1 MVAKDHGMKKVLVID
16 ESQLFRDY
24 LKKKLSHYG
33 FDVEVAVSGLDG
45 ASKLRSLTPD
55 LLITDFH
62 LTRKSA
68 TELLREK
75 HADPNTKGIPVIVA
89 SAKMDRD
96 ALVEVARYNVKKF
109 LAKPL
114 KVDALLKAVSDVL
127 SVPVEIDTTP
137 CIIEAHVNEEI
148 IFIEVAQGL
157 NREKIDLLNYKI
169 EELIDLYELK
179 SPKVLVMMTSIE
191 VSTADSI
198 KLSAL
203 FSTIMESTGAMK
215 KYTKVL
221 TQSAY
226 VKEFLEHRGDYAG
239 IEVTDNLE
247 RAMDGLLQ
255 KKSGSGPILEPGSD
269 ARDDVVQTSAPKKK
283 RKEAINMRFQE
294 EQRHQFDLASLGDS
308 VRISIVDDD
317 EIIQELI
324 RAAFADTKFRV
335 DAYGNGRHFLDD
347 ESSLE
352 SDLVFLDL
360 MMPEMDGFQV
370 LQNLKNVEKRPPI
383 IVLSALSKKE
393 TVLQALQLG
402 VSSYMI
408 KPLKPQAIR
417 TKASEILQ
425 MNF

>member
-1 MVAKDHGMKKVLVID
+1 MARKGAAMKKVLVID

-24 LKKKLSHYG
+24 LKKKLEHYG
-33 FDVEVAVSGLDG
+33 FDVSVAVSGLDG

-55 LLITDFH
+55 LLITDYH

-68 TELLREK
+68 VELLQEK
-75 HADPNTKGIPVIVA
+75 HADPNTKRIPVIVA

-109 LAKPL
+109 LAKPIR
-114 KVDALLKAVSDVL
+114 VDALLKAVSETLD
-127 SVPVEIDTTP
+127 VPVSIDTTP
-137 CIIEAHVNEEI
+137 CIIEAHVNEDI

-157 NREKIDLLNYKI
+157 NREKIDLLHYKI
-169 EELIDLYELK
+169 EELRDLYELK

-203 FSTIMESTGAMK
+203 FSTILESTGAMK

-221 TQSAY
+221 TQSEY
-226 VKEFLEHRGDYAG
+226 VKEYLESRGEYSG
-239 IEVTDNLE
+239 IDVTDSLE
-247 RAMDGLLQ
+247 VAMDGLLG
-255 KKSGSGPILEPGSD
+255 KKTGGPILEPGAD
-269 ARDDVVQTSAPKKK
+269 ARDDVVQTSAPKKQK
-283 RKEAINMRFQE
+283 KESINMRFQE
-294 EQRHQFDLASLGDS
+294 EQKHGFDLSSLGDT

-324 RAAFADTKFRV
+324 KTAFSDTKFTI
-335 DAYGNGRHFLDD
+335 DTYGNGRQFLDD
-347 ESSLE
+347 GDSLE

-370 LQNLKNVEKRPPI
+370 LQKLRETDKRPPI
-383 IVLSALSKKE
+383 IVLSALSKRE
-393 TVLQALQLG
+393 TVLQALKLG

-417 TKASEILQ
+417 VKASEVLQ